1 MASWKVRLTPGDHE
15 FRVEGEESVLESA
28 LRAGVS
34 VGYGCRSGN
43 CGDCRARVLS
53 GEVRKIRPHDYVFN
67 EAEKLA
73 GYALMCS
80 VTPAS
85 DLVIEM
91 DVAASP
97 DQIPLQQITTTVR
110 GMERPNPQVLIMR
123 LQTPRTR
130 RLRFLAGQ
138 QVRLSMD
145 DGSPSSTQPLAN
157 CPCDDRNLVLHL
169 SADSRDP
176 FITRCFDQVENGEQV
191 EVEGPLGHF
200 VLPDET
206 PRPLLFLACNTGF
219 APVRSLVENVLAQEI
234 TEEIDLI
241 WVADEATGHY
251 QDNLCRS
258 WQDAFDNVHFQSV
271 DWTPGMD
278 MDALSARLRTA
289 LAGIDDPARRHCFI
303 SGPGEFVRLAR
314 ELALAMGI
322 LPDHQRVQ
330 EMPQATVNPG

>member
-1 MASWKVRLTPGDHE
+1 VESPVDPGDHE
-15 FRVEGEESVLESA
+15 FRVEGEEGVLESA

-43 CGDCRARVLS
+43 CGDCRARILS
-53 GEVRKIRPHDYVFN
+53 GEVKKIRPHDYVFN

-97 DQIPLQQITTTVR
+97 DQIPVQQITTTVR
-110 GMERPNPQVLIMR
+110 GMDRPNPQVLIMR

-138 QVRLSMD
+138 QVRLSMEG
-145 DGSPSSTQPLAN
+145 GSPSSTQPLAN

-169 SADSRDP
+169 SADPQDP
-176 FITRCFDQVENGEQV
+176 FVTRCFDQVENGQQV

-200 VLPDET
+200 VLSDET

-219 APVRSLVENVLAQEI
+219 APVQSLVENVLAQET

-258 WQDAFDNVHFQSV
+258 WQDAFDNVHYQAV
-271 DWTPGMD
+271 DWRSGMD
-278 MDALSARLRTA
+278 LDALKTQLQTI
-289 LAGIDDPARRHCFI
+289 LTDLDDPERRHCFI
-303 SGPGEFVRLAR
+303 AGPEDFVQMAR
-314 ELALAMGI
+314 ELTLGTGI
-322 LPDHQRVQ
+322 LPEHQQVHVLPRGRVK
-330 EMPQATVNPG
+330 PG